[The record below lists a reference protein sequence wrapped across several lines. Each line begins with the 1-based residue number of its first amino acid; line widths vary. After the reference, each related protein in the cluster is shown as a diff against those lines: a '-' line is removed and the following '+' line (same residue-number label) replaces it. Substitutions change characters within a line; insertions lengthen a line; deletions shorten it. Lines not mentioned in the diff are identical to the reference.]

1 MKRASIVDNK
11 AVGVRLAQLRWRLQ
25 LDLLI
30 GRRSI
35 GAMATAAISST
46 STMAGSLTTPIM
58 SPIITSAASR
68 RRAIPASSRS
78 RIAS

>member
-30 GRRSI
+30 G
-35 GAMATAAISST
+35 AMATAAISST
-46 STMAGSLTTPIM
+46 STTAGSLTTPIM